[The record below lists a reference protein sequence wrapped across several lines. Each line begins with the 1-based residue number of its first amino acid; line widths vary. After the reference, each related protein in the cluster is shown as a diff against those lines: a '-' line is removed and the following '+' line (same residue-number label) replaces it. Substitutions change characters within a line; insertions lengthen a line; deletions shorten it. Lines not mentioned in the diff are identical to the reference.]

1 MLQGEVCNSAPPA
14 RHQSVPVLT
23 LIGLSLNDVPGLADL
38 GIALALKKAVQ
49 DKVAPGS
56 GRRVES
62 TRPMRLPATIGGTS
76 QTGTTS
82 RSSKGGTAM
91 AKTVEDVQ
99 MEIRKDIDALVASF
113 MKYKAEGFQ
122 VSEIASFTFEAGSQL
137 VEAVQGVEGISGEQK
152 KAVVV
157 STVKNIY
164 KKVNPNVPYIPEPFE
179 TMLEDI
185 MIDKALD
192 AFIDFIVDKYKSK
205 GIFIELH
212 LTWFTM
218 NGYDMAT
225 TTVHPHAT

>member
-1 MLQGEVCNSAPPA
+1 
-14 RHQSVPVLT
+14 
-23 LIGLSLNDVPGLADL
+23 
-38 GIALALKKAVQ
+38 
-49 DKVAPGS
+49 
-56 GRRVES
+56 
-62 TRPMRLPATIGGTS
+62 MRLPATIGGTS

-164 KKVNPNVPYIPEPFE
+164 KKGNPNVPYIPEPFE

-205 GIFIELH
+205 GIF
-212 LTWFTM
+212 
-218 NGYDMAT
+218 N
-225 TTVHPHAT
+225 

>member
-1 MLQGEVCNSAPPA
+1 
-14 RHQSVPVLT
+14 
-23 LIGLSLNDVPGLADL
+23 
-38 GIALALKKAVQ
+38 
-49 DKVAPGS
+49 
-56 GRRVES
+56 
-62 TRPMRLPATIGGTS
+62 MRLPATIGGTS

-205 GIFIELH
+205 GIF
-212 LTWFTM
+212 
-218 NGYDMAT
+218 N
-225 TTVHPHAT
+225 

>member
-1 MLQGEVCNSAPPA
+1 
-14 RHQSVPVLT
+14 
-23 LIGLSLNDVPGLADL
+23 
-38 GIALALKKAVQ
+38 
-49 DKVAPGS
+49 
-56 GRRVES
+56 
-62 TRPMRLPATIGGTS
+62 
-76 QTGTTS
+76 
-82 RSSKGGTAM
+82 M

-205 GIFIELH
+205 GIF
-212 LTWFTM
+212 
-218 NGYDMAT
+218 N
-225 TTVHPHAT
+225 